1 MLVRAAVP
9 AWGALYELVARLELL
24 GSDFERTLV
33 RSPRI
38 YPVLRFSRRNSYD
51 TWHSFSTSVT

>member
-33 RSPRI
+33 RPHRFYPTVPSP
-38 YPVLRFSRRNSYD
+38 P
-51 TWHSFSTSVT
+51 